1 MSPKDGAYNKEDNFQ
16 NKKAHLLKW
25 CLVDCQF
32 QDKKVQLVNLCHL
45 CFQDNHLET
54 HLLNLSH
61 SISGQESLSFQSY
74 VTFNFKT
81 KNAHL
86 FHLYHLFFQDKSSA
100 FKIVPCPFSGQESST
115 YKVVSPL
122 FSGQERSTLQ
132 FVSPSFS
139 GQESST
145 FKTVSPSF
153 SGQAHLLKVCHFQ
166 FQDKTSH
173 LFNLSLSF
181 SRQIMPNS
189 SICAIFITEQTAH
202 LYFQDDKKAQL
213 SISVNFIFRR
223 KKLSSS
229 ICVTFFFNYS
239 ICAIIFLG
247 QKTHTQFLPSSF
259 LGKG

>member
-1 MSPKDGAYNKEDNFQ
+1 MIVNFRTRKF
-16 NKKAHLLKW
+16 NL
-25 CLVDCQF
+25 F
-32 QDKKVQLVNLCHL
+32 NLCHL
-45 CFQDNHLET
+45 CFQDNYLET
-54 HLLNLSH
+54 HLLKLSH
-61 SISGQESLSFQSY
+61 SISGQESLTFQSY
-74 VTFNFKT
+74 VTFKFKT

-132 FVSPSFS
+132 LVSPSFS
-139 GQESST
+139 GQESPT
-145 FKTVSPSF
+145 FKIVSPSF
-153 SGQAHLLKVCHFQ
+153 SGQAHLLKMCHFQ

-189 SICAIFITEQTAH
+189 SICAIFIHRTNSSSLLSGRQESSTFYLCH
-202 LYFQDDKKAQL
+202 LYIQE
-213 SISVNFIFRR
+213 
-223 KKLSSS
+223 KKLSCS
-229 ICVTFFFNYS
+229 ICVTFFLNYS

-247 QKTHTQFLPSSF
+247 QKTHTQFFNFCHLHF
-259 LGKG
+259 